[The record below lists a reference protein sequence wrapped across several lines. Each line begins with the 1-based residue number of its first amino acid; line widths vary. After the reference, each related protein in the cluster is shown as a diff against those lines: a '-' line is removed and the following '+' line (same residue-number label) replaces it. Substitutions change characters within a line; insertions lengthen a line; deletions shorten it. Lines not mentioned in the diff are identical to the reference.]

1 MLSHSNFKCINVNF
15 VEIPTCHLTEM
26 WVTSAELDGL
36 HLGLQNILGYA
47 LLCLILYLRRKEGW
61 SLPETRSAHISI
73 NTEGWP
79 KHASPFKNLAQT
91 MS

>member
-1 MLSHSNFKCINVNF
+1 MLSHSNFKCINVNY
-15 VEIPTCHLTEM
+15 VEIPTCNLTEM
-26 WVTSAELDGL
+26 WVTSAGLGGL

-47 LLCLILYLRRKEGW
+47 LLCLILHLRLKEGW
-61 SLPETRSAHISI
+61 SLPETISTHILI

-79 KHASPFKNLAQT
+79 KRVSPFKNLAQT